1 MAPHQ
6 RALIAPG
13 AFGGLGFPACNG
25 SCFDAMME
33 TDAREFYAWARADE
47 RGAGF
52 VPWHFFN
59 ESSTGAPS
67 QVPCMVGLESL
78 PRTLAT
84 WKEIGRNVLDQQLP
98 RANRSHLA
106 EQP

>member
-13 AFGGLGFPACNG
+13 AFGGLGFPAYNG
-25 SCFDAMME
+25 GCFDAMME

-47 RGAGF
+47 RVAGF

-84 WKEIGRNVLDQQLP
+84 WTEIGRNVLDQQPCNHKTLVP
-98 RANRSHLA
+98 LA
-106 EQP
+106 C